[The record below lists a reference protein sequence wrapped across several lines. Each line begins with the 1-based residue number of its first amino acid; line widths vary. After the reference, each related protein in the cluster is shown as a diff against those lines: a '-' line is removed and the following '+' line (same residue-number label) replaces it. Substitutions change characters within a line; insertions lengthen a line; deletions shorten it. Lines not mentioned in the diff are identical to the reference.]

1 MWYQFYVRP
10 CAAWPT
16 LQTNA
21 LPLFSI
27 TPDSLRLRWNMFP
40 LIFFSNWGGGVRL
53 HQDYW
58 IFFLLW
64 RESNKSRNSLE
75 TTLIYVGGIVI
86 LSGSLFLHHYW
97 TSIILASGICVLIAS
112 ATVAEG
118 RVRAASSLHEALVL
132 NVLRSPS
139 HFFDVTPLGRIL
151 NRFSKD
157 VDMVDMVIPFTMTT
171 FAQTSINTLCT
182 VGVIGYS
189 TPLVLAVLVPLAI
202 IYYLIQVPAIPSCIY
217 AECLCVW
224 LMMHC
229 TVCNMADALLPVQ

>member
-1 MWYQFYVRP
+1 MAQ
-10 CAAWPT
+10 
-16 LQTNA
+16 
-21 LPLFSI
+21 
-27 TPDSLRLRWNMFP
+27 
-40 LIFFSNWGGGVRL
+40 
-53 HQDYW
+53 
-58 IFFLLW
+58 
-64 RESNKSRNSLE
+64 
-75 TTLIYVGGIVI
+75 
-86 LSGSLFLHHYW
+86 
-97 TSIILASGICVLIAS
+97 
-112 ATVAEG
+112 G
-118 RVRAASSLHEALVL
+118 RVRAASSLHEALLL

-202 IYYLIQVPAIPSCIY
+202 IYYLIQVQAMRHCVHSL
-217 AECLCVW
+217 CLSVW

-229 TVCNMADALLPVQ
+229 TLCNMADDLLPVQ